1 MFTACVFWMMKIITT
16 MRTAKP
22 AISPVRMPLIR
33 VCMRRRRGAGGGGG
47 GGGGLEPL
55 AEGGGRV
62 LVAACGA
69 AGSVMGLLPSP
80 VGHRVVD
87 DLGRFPL
94 LTRAP
99 GRDRPVFPGVCTQP
113 TSEIKS

>member
-1 MFTACVFWMMKIITT
+1 MMKIITT
-16 MRTAKP
+16 MRMAKP

-33 VCMRRRRGAGGGGG
+33 VCVRRRRGACGAGR
-47 GGGGLEPL
+47 GGGLEPL

-62 LVAACGA
+62 LVVACGA

-80 VGHRVVD
+80 VGHRVVE

-94 LTRAP
+94 LTGHLAAI
-99 GRDRPVFPGVCTQP
+99 GRCFPVSVLNLHLKPK
-113 TSEIKS
+113 TSNIFLEI